1 MYKKAIEKQIRQ
13 IIAAAN
19 SVEIPVTLQNQAQ
32 VQQNMAQ
39 LMGICRSA
47 REVWRLVNLPEEK
60 VKESEADGG

>member
-19 SVEIPVTLQNQAQ
+19 SVEMPVTLQNQAQ

>member
-32 VQQNMAQ
+32 AQQNMAQ

-47 REVWRLVNLPEEK
+47 REVWRLVNLPVEK

>member
-19 SVEIPVTLQNQAQ
+19 SVEMPVTLQNQAQ

-47 REVWRLVNLPEEK
+47 REVWRLVNLPVEK

>member
-19 SVEIPVTLQNQAQ
+19 SVEMPVTLQNQAQ

-47 REVWRLVNLPEEK
+47 REVWRLVNLPAEK

>member
-1 MYKKAIEKQIRQ
+1 MNKKVIETHIRQ

-19 SVEIPVTLQNQAQ
+19 SMEISGE
-32 VQQNMAQ
+32 QNMAQ

-47 REVWRLVNLPEEK
+47 REVWRLVNLPVEK

>member
-19 SVEIPVTLQNQAQ
+19 SVEISGE
-32 VQQNMAQ
+32 QNMAQ

>member
-19 SVEIPVTLQNQAQ
+19 SVEISGE
-32 VQQNMAQ
+32 QNMAQ
-39 LMGICRSA
+39 LMGICKSA

>member
-60 VKESEADGG
+60 VKESESDGG